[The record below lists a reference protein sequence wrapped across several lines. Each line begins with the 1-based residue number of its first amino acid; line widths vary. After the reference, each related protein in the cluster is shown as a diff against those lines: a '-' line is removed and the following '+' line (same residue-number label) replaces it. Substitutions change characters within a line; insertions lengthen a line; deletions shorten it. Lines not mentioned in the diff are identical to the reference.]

1 MHPSLPEGRPPWRI
15 ATVFWFARVPAR
27 HWKYNTFG
35 SSWNVGK
42 GLPTLRL
49 EPVRHSRRHW
59 KYNTHGH
66 AELVV
71 LCMNTALNVLGAS
84 VPTLDAQHPM
94 SPDRHLV
101 RSRCYALSV
110 AFEVLRHWKYNPLRL
125 CSRHRCRLARTTSA
139 AYQTILSTLHVQYPP
154 PASCQLSYVDVVAH
168 CQLGS
173 GLSNGGRTACQ
184 YKTEGSRP
192 NEMAQWNAGRATI
205 RHRESSP
212 SSSTEPVGLP
222 VRTTSDGGTPSIR
235 DREYRLLVSA
245 AERLQCSLGLLLIAV
260 CEVSS
265 IESTDSATGVP
276 EWPYRSRELLLMAP

>member
-1 MHPSLPEGRPPWRI
+1 LPPNLPACTTSVHPSLPEGRPPWCI

-139 AYQTILSTLHVQYPP
+139 AYQTILSTLQVQYPP
-154 PASCQLSYVDVVAH
+154 
-168 CQLGS
+168 
-173 GLSNGGRTACQ
+173 
-184 YKTEGSRP
+184 
-192 NEMAQWNAGRATI
+192 
-205 RHRESSP
+205 
-212 SSSTEPVGLP
+212 
-222 VRTTSDGGTPSIR
+222 
-235 DREYRLLVSA
+235 RLLSAVLCRCCRSLPAWFGALQWWTHSLSVQNRRVSA
-245 AERLQCSLGLLLIAV
+245 K
-260 CEVSS
+260 
-265 IESTDSATGVP
+265 
-276 EWPYRSRELLLMAP
+276 